1 MSENYHWKTKPHA
14 RMTAQPPEIAQ
25 RVLLFLLP
33 DQIRDNVSGDLKEI
47 FTAVIV
53 PSCGI
58 FRATLWYWRQVVC
71 SMRFLLGFRK
81 SPQATLEPWKGR
93 MRMDSSRTPGVGY
106 HRGIRIDR
114 IPVEG
119 AIGLLFVFA
128 TVFIFGIG
136 IPAVRELF
144 VITGLLGIL
153 GSAIL
158 LYWHRRHALKIQPL
172 DLHEK
177 KQNH

>member
-1 MSENYHWKTKPHA
+1 MAENYHWKTRTQG
-14 RMTAQPPEIAQ
+14 RMTAKPPEIAQ
-25 RVLLFLLP
+25 RLLRFLLP
-33 DQIRDNVSGDLKEI
+33 DRLRDNIAGDLTEI
-47 FTAVIV
+47 FSAVIV

-58 FRATLWYWRQVVC
+58 FRARVWYWRQVVC
-71 SMRFLLGFRK
+71 SMRFFLRFPQ
-81 SPQATLEPWKGR
+81 SPQAALKGR
-93 MRMDSSRTPGVGY
+93 VFMDSPRTNETRY

-144 VITGLLGIL
+144 VITGILGIL
-153 GSAIL
+153 GSGIL
-158 LYWHRRHALKIQPL
+158 FLWHKRHALKLQLL
-172 DLHEK
+172 DLHKK

>member
-1 MSENYHWKTKPHA
+1 MSETGTQMRTA
-14 RMTAQPPEIAQ
+14 AQPPEIAQ
-25 RVLLFLLP
+25 RLLRFLLP
-33 DQIRDNVSGDLKEI
+33 DQLRDNVSGDLSEI

-53 PSCGI
+53 PGCGI
-58 FRATLWYWRQVVC
+58 FRARIWYWRQVVC
-71 SMRFLLGFRK
+71 SMRYFFRFSK
-81 SPQATLEPWKGR
+81 RAQAAAKGR
-93 MRMDSSRTPGVGY
+93 IIMDSPRTNEVRY

-144 VITGLLGIL
+144 VITGILGIL
-153 GSAIL
+153 GSGIL
-158 LYWHRRHALKIQPL
+158 LFWRKRHALKLQLL
-172 DLHEK
+172 DLHKK
-177 KQNH
+177 KQSQ

>member
-1 MSENYHWKTKPHA
+1 
-14 RMTAQPPEIAQ
+14 MTAKPPEIAQ
-25 RVLLFLLP
+25 RLLRFLLP
-33 DQIRDNVSGDLKEI
+33 DQLRDNISGDLTEI

-58 FRATLWYWRQVVC
+58 FRARVWYWRQVVC
-71 SMRFLLGFRK
+71 SMRFFLRFPQ
-81 SPQATLEPWKGR
+81 SPQAALKGR
-93 MRMDSSRTPGVGY
+93 VFMDSSRTNETRY

-144 VITGLLGIL
+144 VITGTLGIL
-153 GSAIL
+153 GSGIL
-158 LYWHRRHALKIQPL
+158 FFWHKRHALKLQLL
-172 DLHEK
+172 DLHKK

>member
-1 MSENYHWKTKPHA
+1 MTENYHWKTRTQG
-14 RMTAQPPEIAQ
+14 RMTAKPPEIAQ
-25 RVLLFLLP
+25 RLLRFLLP
-33 DQIRDNVSGDLKEI
+33 DQLRDNISGDLTEI

-58 FRATLWYWRQVVC
+58 FRARVWYWRQVVC
-71 SMRFLLGFRK
+71 SMRFFLRFPQ
-81 SPQATLEPWKGR
+81 SPQAALKGR
-93 MRMDSSRTPGVGY
+93 VFMDSPRTNETRF

-144 VITGLLGIL
+144 VITGILGIL
-153 GSAIL
+153 GSGIL
-158 LYWHRRHALKIQPL
+158 LFWHKCHALKLQLL
-172 DLHEK
+172 DLHKK

>member
-1 MSENYHWKTKPHA
+1 
-14 RMTAQPPEIAQ
+14 MTAKPPEIAQ
-25 RVLLFLLP
+25 RLLLFLLP
-33 DQIRDNVSGDLKEI
+33 DQLRDNVSGDLTEI
-47 FTAVIV
+47 FTAVMV

-58 FRATLWYWRQVVC
+58 FRARVWYWRQVVC
-71 SMRFLLGFRK
+71 SMPFFLRFPK
-81 SPQATLEPWKGR
+81 SPQAPLKGR
-93 MRMDSSRTPGVGY
+93 MLMDSPRTNEVRY

-144 VITGLLGIL
+144 VITGILGIL
-153 GSAIL
+153 GSGIL
-158 LYWHRRHALKIQPL
+158 LFWHKRHALKLQLL
-172 DLHEK
+172 DLHKK